1 MGLEDMGS
9 GDMGTRGHL
18 GMETW
23 GLGTSGLRDI
33 GSGGHQA
40 WGHQAWRHGVWGTS
54 ELTDMGS
61 GDIRTWGHGVWGLWG
76 LGTGVLRAVPRCP
89 HSACFREYFVHKF
102 RAMLGKNRVIFPGEK
117 VRGGGGTR
125 EGHNGGPPQAGD
137 CPFCPRR
144 CCWRCREG
152 RHLSLIHI

>member
-1 MGLEDMGS
+1 M
-9 GDMGTRGHL
+9 
-18 GMETW
+18 
-23 GLGTSGLRDI
+23 
-33 GSGGHQA
+33 
-40 WGHQAWRHGVWGTS
+40 
-54 ELTDMGS
+54 
-61 GDIRTWGHGVWGLWG
+61 
-76 LGTGVLRAVPRCP
+76 GTGVLRAVPRCP

-152 RHLSLIHI
+152 RHPAPCYGRCRR